1 MLKKHDTV
9 MIYEDPLTELRPEG
23 KAFLLSKVKDIT
35 PELELWNVCFEGED
49 GGVYKRSIKV
59 K

>member
-1 MLKKHDTV
+1 MLIKHTEV
-9 MIYEDPLTELRPEG
+9 TIYEDPMTELKPEG
-23 KAFLLSKVKDIT
+23 KAFLLSKVKDIS

>member
-23 KAFLLSKVKDIT
+23 KAFLLSKVKDIST
-35 PELELWNVCFEGED
+35 ELELWNVCFEGED